1 MVWFGGLGNFQ
12 STKIFFAMT
21 EGGRFL
27 TVSKKTVLL
36 LATCCSSQWEAA
48 TKILTITITI
58 INTVLLLAACCSTR
72 WGVATK
78 TPLTKMG
85 FSLADESVSSHV
97 SGNLTSRSQ
106 SEPKKAHWDDALI
119 GCMMLVNEWGWL
131 QIFQF
136 LHWYRL
142 ERDSHFACNVR
153 LEFVLVETILIEI
166 VDTL

>member
-1 MVWFGGLGNFQ
+1 
-12 STKIFFAMT
+12 
-21 EGGRFL
+21 
-27 TVSKKTVLL
+27 
-36 LATCCSSQWEAA
+36 
-48 TKILTITITI
+48 
-58 INTVLLLAACCSTR
+58 
-72 WGVATK
+72 
-78 TPLTKMG
+78 MG

-119 GCMMLVNEWGWL
+119 GCMMLVKEWGWL